1 MTMLKSKKIWRI
13 IIIDVLM
20 LIVLSINLFFIIFD
34 WLFSYNLINIFLKF
48 HFHSFY
54 NAYLP
59 FHFYFW
65 KIDLIFVTI
74 YWIEIFAQWIY
85 HLIFVKNQKWY
96 HYPYRHWYDII
107 GSIPIGTLHW
117 LRILRVFS
125 IIYRLH
131 KLKLIDITKTFTVRT
146 LNRWIDILSEE
157 VSDRVVVNIL
167 SGVQN
172 EIKQGNPIF
181 DKINHEVIK
190 PRIDNLV
197 AISIEKLNEV
207 TQNIHL
213 NYNEDLK
220 NYIDEKVEKSVE
232 NSKDVN
238 KLSRIPVVGNS
249 IELSLKNAISDIIYD
264 IINQVLSDLKNE
276 NKQETIEELIR
287 LIYNSLLDSKEN
299 NQIVIQSLIDS
310 LEIIKEQVKVQQ
322 WKLIVLKQNKE
333 KIESRLNSADEKTK
347 KKLQKKLNK
356 IEKEIKEAS
365 IQTPFFK

>member
-1 MTMLKSKKIWRI
+1 MLKSKKIWRI
-13 IIIDVLM
+13 IIIDVFM
-20 LIVLSINLFFIIFD
+20 LTILSVNMLFIIFD

-54 NAYLP
+54 NAYIP
-59 FHFYFW
+59 YHFYFW
-65 KIDLIFVTI
+65 KIDLIFVSI
-74 YWIEIFAQWIY
+74 YWVEIFAQWIY
-85 HLIFVKNQKWY
+85 HLIFVKNEKWY
-96 HYPYRHWYDII
+96 HYPYKHWYDII

-146 LNRWIDILSEE
+146 LNRWIDVLSEE

-172 EIKQGNPIF
+172 EIELGNPVF
-181 DKINHEVIK
+181 DKINTEIIK

-197 AISIEKLNEV
+197 AISVGKLNDV
-207 TQNIHL
+207 VQNIHDE
-213 NYNEDLK
+213 YGSELK
-220 NYIDEKVEKSVE
+220 SYLDEKVENSVN
-232 NSKDVN
+232 NSKDV
-238 KLSRIPVVGNS
+238 KTLSRLPLVGKTINS
-249 IELSLKNAISDIIYD
+249 TLKSAISDIVFD
-264 IINQVLSDLKNE
+264 IINQVLLDLRTE
-276 NKQETIEELIR
+276 NKQETIEEIIGLVF
-287 LIYNSLLDSKEN
+287 NSLLNLNRDNEVLIKS
-299 NQIVIQSLIDS
+299 IIDS

-322 WKLIVLKQNKE
+322 WKISVLNQNKE
-333 KIESRLNSADEKTK
+333 KIKSQLNLADDITK
-347 KKLQKKLNK
+347 KKLQKKLDK

>member
-1 MTMLKSKKIWRI
+1 MLKSRKIWRI
-13 IIIDVLM
+13 IIIDVFM
-20 LIVLSINLFFIIFD
+20 LIVLSINMFLIIFD

-48 HFHSFY
+48 HFHTFY

-59 FHFYFW
+59 YHFYFW

-85 HLIFVKNQKWY
+85 HIIFVKNEKWY
-96 HYPYRHWYDII
+96 HYPYRHWYDLI

-117 LRILRVFS
+117 LRVLRVFS

-146 LNRWIDILSEE
+146 LNKWIDILSEE

-172 EIKQGNPIF
+172 EIKLGNPVF
-181 DKINHEVIK
+181 DKINQEIIK

-197 AISIEKLNEV
+197 AISVEKLNDV
-207 TQNIHL
+207 VQNIHHE
-213 NYNEDLK
+213 YGSELK
-220 NYIDEKVEKSVE
+220 SYLDEKVEKSVDK
-232 NSKDVN
+232 SKDV
-238 KLSRIPVVGNS
+238 KALSRLPVVGKTINTT
-249 IELSLKNAISDIIYD
+249 LKNAISDIVFD
-264 IINQVLSDLKNE
+264 IINQVLIDFRNE
-276 NKQETIEELIR
+276 NKQETIEEVIR
-287 LIYNSLLDSKEN
+287 LVYNSLL
-299 NQIVIQSLIDS
+299 SLNKGNEILIKSIIDS

-322 WKLIVLKQNKE
+322 WKISVLNQKKD
-333 KIESRLNSADEKTK
+333 KISSQLNSADEQTK
-347 KKLQKKLNK
+347 KKLQKKLDK

>member
-1 MTMLKSKKIWRI
+1 MLNSKKIWRI
-13 IIIDVLM
+13 IIIDVFM
-20 LIVLSINLFFIIFD
+20 LIVLSINLLFIIFD

-54 NAYLP
+54 DAYIP
-59 FHFYFW
+59 YHFYFW

-85 HLIFVKNQKWY
+85 HIIFVKNEKWY
-96 HYPYRHWYDII
+96 HYPYKHWYDII

-146 LNRWIDILSEE
+146 LNRWIDVLSEE

-172 EIKQGNPIF
+172 EIKLGNPIF
-181 DKINHEVIK
+181 DKINHEIIK

-197 AISIEKLNEV
+197 AISVEKINDV
-207 TQNIHL
+207 VQNIQEE
-213 NYNEDLK
+213 YGSELK
-220 NYIDEKVEKSVE
+220 SYLDEKVEKSVDS
-232 NSKDVN
+232 SKDV
-238 KLSRIPVVGNS
+238 KTLSGLPIVGKTINS
-249 IELSLKNAISDIIYD
+249 TLKNAISDIVFD
-264 IINQVLSDLKNE
+264 IINQVLIDLRNE
-276 NKQETIEELIR
+276 NKQETIEEIIGLV
-287 LIYNSLLDSKEN
+287 YNSLLNVNKGNEMLIKS
-299 NQIVIQSLIDS
+299 IIDS

-322 WKLIVLKQNKE
+322 WKITVLNQNKE
-333 KIESRLNSADEKTK
+333 KITSQLDEVDEKTK
-347 KKLQKKLNK
+347 KKLQKKLDK